1 MDGARKYILDSG
13 ASFHLVDP
21 GTLTEE
27 EKQTIEKIPDP
38 ITLETANGEVTVDQR
53 CLIRVKELDVQLWAF
68 LHTDTVC
75 VISLGLIV
83 DRAGFTFNWQPGK
96 APTLTKGKKTMTSQP
111 SFNVPFIYASKYF
124 DARKANKFADSAR
137 GNPVAAPSFEQIVEE
152 EMKGLEDL
160 IPLPPPA
167 EDDAADTVGFGPSK
181 KQSKLEETPKPPQQG
196 RSRP

>member
-27 EKQTIEKIPDP
+27 EKQTIETIPDP

-53 CLIRVKELDVQLWAF
+53 CLIRVKEMDVQLWAF

-83 DRAGFTFNWQPGK
+83 GRAGFTFNWQPGK
-96 APTLTKGKKTMTSQP
+96 APTLTRGKKMITSQP
-111 SFNVPFIYASKYF
+111 SFNVPFIYASNYL
-124 DARKANKFADSAR
+124 DARKAHTLARTADPAR
-137 GNPVAAPSFEQIVEE
+137 GNPFALPSFDQVVAE
-152 EMKGLEDL
+152 EMKGMEDL
-160 IPLPPPA
+160 IPPPPLA
-167 EDDAADTVGFGPSK
+167 DDDAADA
-181 KQSKLEETPKPPQQG
+181 KLEETLKRSRQR